1 MDRRIA
7 KTERAIQEAF
17 LAQRAEKP
25 LEKIRVRELC
35 EAAQIHKSTFYT
47 HYPDVYALA
56 QTMENQLVEEILA
69 RVGPIRAEDLR
80 SRPEWLT
87 RELFRA
93 FVAHGRQVEIL
104 FSGSRQGALVDRLEG
119 RLREMTSR
127 EDPGYWEDPVR
138 RVVLSFCVRGCYYAF
153 YNNSGRL
160 EEDALVE
167 ILGSIAR
174 AAQNIGT
181 LPGSDL
187 GKKKPPMVPSRQQ
200 AEQILAEGQE
210 RYSEVSQVHGR
221 WADHCRT
228 AAACAEKIAARCPG
242 LDPDKAY
249 VLGLLH
255 DIGRR
260 WGDGHLRH
268 VYYGWKYM
276 AEQGYDQ
283 VAKICL
289 THSFQIQGIDAY
301 VGKRDIPPEAL
312 AELTAALEA
321 AVYDDYDRL
330 IQLCDS
336 IAGTDGP
343 VNMAARMEDV
353 RRRYGDYPQDKW
365 DKNFELKGYFEHWA
379 GADLY
384 DIVGHPK
391 D

>member
-35 EAAQIHKSTFYT
+35 EAAQIHKSTFYA

-87 RELFRA
+87 QELFRA

-104 FSGSRQGALVDRLEG
+104 FSGSRQGALVDRLES

-127 EDPGYWEDPVR
+127 ENPGYWEDPVR

-160 EEDALVE
+160 QEDELVE

-174 AAQNIGT
+174 AAQNIGA
-181 LPGSDL
+181 LPGSTPKERKDS
-187 GKKKPPMVPSRQQ
+187 MVPSRQQ
-200 AEQILAEGQE
+200 AEQILAEGQA
-210 RYSEVSQVHGR
+210 RYSEVSQIHGR

-276 AEQGYDQ
+276 AEQGYGE

-301 VGKRDIPPEAL
+301 VGHRDIPPEAL

-336 IAGTDGP
+336 IAGPDGP
-343 VNMAARMEDV
+343 VDMAARMEDV

-379 GADLY
+379 GAELY
-384 DIVGHPK
+384 DIVGHPAG
-391 D
+391 

>member
-228 AAACAEKIAARCPG
+228 AAACAEKIAARCSG

-343 VNMAARMEDV
+343 VDMAARMEDV